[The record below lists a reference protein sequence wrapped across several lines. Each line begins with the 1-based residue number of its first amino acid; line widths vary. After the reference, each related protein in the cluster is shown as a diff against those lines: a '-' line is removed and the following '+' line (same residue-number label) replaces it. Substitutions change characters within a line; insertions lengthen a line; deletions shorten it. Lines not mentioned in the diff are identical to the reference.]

1 MSIKTID
8 KQIKGSEGLA
18 KKINK
23 GAEKMVFDILQS
35 TQYSTPI
42 PSTVRE
48 LATNGADAQR
58 EKEMAIE
65 ILTGK
70 AKQEDYYIE
79 RHGDQYSDSNFDIS
93 YYDLKHLDTDN
104 NSVIITYKEN
114 EGTGHCDVVSI
125 TDHGIGIG
133 ERRLEGILE
142 LGYSTKRN
150 TAENFG
156 AFGLGAKVALSTGV
170 DFYTIETIHNG
181 KRFKMN
187 CYNYKTDFIIPA
199 FNPVSGSAN
208 PHVVLSD
215 GTKVH
220 YVPTVAMNGTT
231 VSFGVKKHHR
241 RDYREAVEEQLMY
254 MPEIKFIRIAEDDY
268 QREEKIHPEIMHNS
282 DNLIISD
289 TYMFSKPH
297 IVLTKDV
304 GSPTGVNYGFVDF
317 RELELQ
323 QMWGPIAFKCPAR
336 QVINDPDTGAE
347 IVLQEG
353 VDVTPSR
360 EKVIWNENTKAYIKS
375 VIAAAAEEATEI
387 VQDELKQTDFISWL
401 LACRQVLT
409 KADSG
414 SVLGRLSNIIDKE
427 AIKPKFGPDPR
438 LKNESV
444 KLLFAGMKAEVI
456 TKSKDYSS
464 GDDTIER
471 TAIEN
476 YSQLRDN
483 NIFIMD
489 EENHSK
495 TKDLY
500 LIDKCEGPIICIKS
514 SEFGSGLTLDST
526 ENKKRHAKRIAKR
539 ARVLELIAES
549 THSRNYDDIEV
560 DEEWLEEWKDEIAKA
575 KEIAQFENITPA
587 ERRKIEERMVAYTF
601 RYNDKHWHNSG
612 SDKRYIR
619 DKIEPKVKDL
629 MKTQRTTYYG
639 TAEDDNTLMQACSM
653 IHAFA
658 PRQSE
663 VYKDGHP
670 AYFVQDDRVFFFDT
684 PPVRFQDTYG
694 VDKGKFKSW
703 VIPSTE
709 TKDDGTIRHNTN
721 FDWDTP
727 QIIRVSQSNVRHIT
741 MNPNVKHIS
750 EFFLQLTPNGG
761 YTMDEHAIKWY
772 TADKMQSIKDKTYMF
787 CLKDINQDLYDKYSA
802 VYEAANV
809 DVRSGQWVKK
819 EEIFPAIEKIVEMH
833 NFCKDND
840 DAAAIQQKSREL
852 FVLDIP
858 ESVGQDQELM
868 DKFDELE
875 EWSEGVHT
883 LLDSISE
890 IQFQP
895 DTKTDLDQNLIKEI
909 KVYLDAKDRL
919 DWK

>member
-42 PSTVRE
+42 PSTIRE

-70 AKQEDYYIE
+70 AEVEDYYIE
-79 RHGDQYSDSNFDIS
+79 RHGEQYSDSNFDIS
-93 YYDLKHLDTDN
+93 YYSLDHLDTEN
-104 NSVIITYKEN
+104 NDVTITYKEN
-114 EGTGHCDVVSI
+114 EGTGYCDVVTI
-125 TDHGIGIG
+125 KDHGVGIG
-133 ERRLEGILE
+133 ERRLEGVLE

-170 DFYTIETIHNG
+170 DFYTIETVHNG

-199 FNPVSGSAN
+199 FNPGLGQPN
-208 PHVVLSD
+208 PHITLSD
-215 GTKVH
+215 GTKV
-220 YVPTVAMNGTT
+220 YYENAKAKNQTLI
-231 VSFGVKKHHR
+231 SFGVKKHNR
-241 RDYREAVEEQLMY
+241 RDYRDAVEEQLMY
-254 MPEIKFIRIAEDDY
+254 MPNIRFKRIAEDGYERD
-268 QREEKIHPEIMHNS
+268 EHIHPKIMHNS

-289 TYMFSKPH
+289 TYLFSKPH

-304 GSPTGVNYGFVDF
+304 GAPTGVNYGFVDF
-317 RELELQ
+317 RELEMQ

-336 QVINDPDTGAE
+336 QVINDPETGEE

-375 VIAAAAEEATEI
+375 VIEAAADEASEI
-387 VQDELKQTDFISWL
+387 VQEELKQTDFVSWL
-401 LACRQVLT
+401 LACKQVLT

-414 SVLGRLSNIIDKE
+414 SVLGRLSNIIDQE
-427 AIKPKFGPDPR
+427 QLKPKFGPDPR

-444 KLLFAGMKAEVI
+444 KKLFAGMKVEVI
-456 TKSKDYSS
+456 TKNRDYSS

-471 TAIEN
+471 DAIEN
-476 YSQLRDN
+476 YSQLREN
-483 NIFIMD
+483 NIFIMG

-495 TKDLY
+495 YKDMY
-500 LIDKCEGPIICIKS
+500 LIHKCEGPIICIKPV
-514 SEFGSGLTLDST
+514 
-526 ENKKRHAKRIAKR
+526 ENWEPSPAISPESLKANKRARAKR
-539 ARVLELIAES
+539 ARVLELITES

-560 DEEWLEEWKDEIAKA
+560 DGEWLEEYKDEIAKA
-575 KEIAQFENITPA
+575 KEVAQFENITPA

-601 RYNDKHWHNSG
+601 RYNDKYWHSSG
-612 SDKRYIR
+612 SDHRYIR

-629 MKTQRTTYYG
+629 MQTQRTTYYG
-639 TAEDDNTLMQACSM
+639 TAADDDKLMVACGM
-653 IHAFA
+653 IHPFA
-658 PRQSE
+658 PRIRK
-663 VYKDGHP
+663 VYLDMPGWRSTGE
-670 AYFVQDDRVFFFDT
+670 DDRVFFFDT
-684 PPVRFQDTYG
+684 PPVRLGNGEFT
-694 VDKGKFKSW
+694 K
-703 VIPSTE
+703 PTTL
-709 TKDDGTIRHNTN
+709 TKDDGTVYHNTN

-727 QIIRVSQSNVRHIT
+727 QIIRVSQSNVKHIS
-741 MNPNVKHIS
+741 MNSNVKHID

-761 YTMDEHAIKWY
+761 YTMDKHAIKWY
-772 TADKMQSIKDKTYMF
+772 TADKMKSITSKTYLY
-787 CLKDINQDLYDKYSA
+787 CLKDINPDLFEKYEA
-802 VYEAANV
+802 VYNAADV
-809 DVRSGQWVKK
+809 DVRTSQWMKDTD
-819 EEIFPAIEKIVEMH
+819 IFPMVEKIVEMH

-852 FVLDIP
+852 FVLDVP
-858 ESVGQDQELM
+858 EAIGQDQELM
-868 DKFDELE
+868 DKFDELQ
-875 EWSEGVHT
+875 EWCEGVHI
-883 LLDSISE
+883 LLDNISQ
-890 IQFQP
+890 IQYSP
-895 DTKTDLDQNLIKEI
+895 DTNRGHGVDLDQDLIKEI
-909 KVYLDAKDRL
+909 KVYLDAKGRL
-919 DWK
+919 DW

>member
-42 PSTVRE
+42 PSTIRE

-65 ILTGK
+65 ILTNK
-70 AKQEDYYIE
+70 AKVEDYYIE
-79 RHGDQYSDSNFDIS
+79 RHGEQYSDSNFDIS
-93 YYDLKHLDTDN
+93 YYNLDHLDTDN
-104 NSVIITYKEN
+104 NDVVITYKEN
-114 EGTGHCDVVSI
+114 EGTGYCDVVTI
-125 TDHGIGIG
+125 HDHGVGIG
-133 ERRLEGILE
+133 ERRLEGVLE

-170 DFYTIETIHNG
+170 DFYTIETVHNG

-199 FNPVSGSAN
+199 FNPVAGQAN

-220 YVPTVAMNGTT
+220 YVPTDEKNQTLI
-231 VSFGVKKHHR
+231 SFGVKKHNR
-241 RDYREAVEEQLMY
+241 RDYRDAVEEQLMY
-254 MPEIKFIRIAEDDY
+254 MPNIRFKRIAEDGYERD
-268 QREEKIHPEIMHNS
+268 EHIHPKIMHNS

-289 TYMFSKPH
+289 TYLFSKPH

-304 GSPTGVNYGFVDF
+304 GAPTGVNYGFVDF
-317 RELELQ
+317 RELEMQ

-336 QVINDPDTGAE
+336 QVINDPETGEE
-347 IVLQEG
+347 IVLQDG

-375 VIAAAAEEATEI
+375 VIEAAADEASEI
-387 VQDELKQTDFISWL
+387 VQEELQQTDFVSWL
-401 LACRQVLT
+401 IACKQVLT

-414 SVLGRLSNIIDKE
+414 SVLGRLSNIIDQE
-427 AIKPKFGPDPR
+427 ALKPKFGPDPR

-444 KLLFAGMKAEVI
+444 KKLFAGMKVEVI
-456 TKSKDYSS
+456 TKLRNYRD
-464 GDDTIER
+464 GEDIIER
-471 TAIEN
+471 DAIEN
-476 YSQLRDN
+476 YSQLREN
-483 NIFIMD
+483 NIFIMG

-495 TKDLY
+495 YKDMY
-500 LIDKCEGPIICIKS
+500 LIHKCEGPIICIKPVENWQPS
-514 SEFGSGLTLDST
+514 TVVST
-526 ENKKRHAKRIAKR
+526 ESVKANKRARAKR
-539 ARVLELIAES
+539 ARVLELITES
-549 THSRNYDDIEV
+549 THSRNYDDIEI
-560 DEEWLEEWKDEIAKA
+560 DGEWLEEYKDEIAKA

-601 RYNDKHWHNSG
+601 RYNDKHWHSSG

-639 TAEDDNTLMQACSM
+639 TAADDDKLMVACGM
-653 IHAFA
+653 IHPFA
-658 PRQSE
+658 PKVRQ
-663 VYKDGHP
+663 VYKDAPGWRCES
-670 AYFVQDDRVFFFDT
+670 DDPMFFFDT
-684 PPVRFQDTYG
+684 PAVRFGNSSFTQPTSTTN
-694 VDKGKFKSW
+694 DKGE
-703 VIPSTE
+703 VY
-709 TKDDGTIRHNTN
+709 HNTN

-727 QIIRVSQSNVRHIT
+727 QIIRVSQSNVKHIS
-741 MNPNVKHIS
+741 MNPNVKHID

-772 TADKMQSIKDKTYMF
+772 TADKMKGIINKTYLY
-787 CLKDINQDLYDKYSA
+787 CLKDINPDLFDKYKA
-802 VYEAANV
+802 VYEAADV
-809 DVRSGQWVKK
+809 DVRTSQWMKDSEV
-819 EEIFPAIEKIVEMH
+819 FAMVEKIVEMH
-833 NFCKDND
+833 NFCKDTD
-840 DAAAIQQKSREL
+840 DATAVQQKSREL
-852 FVLDIP
+852 FVLDVP
-858 ESVGQDQELM
+858 EAVGQDQELM
-868 DKFDELE
+868 DKFDELQ

-883 LLDSISE
+883 LLDTIDNVKYS
-890 IQFQP
+890 P
-895 DTKTDLDQNLIKEI
+895 NTDQLI
-909 KVYLDAKDRL
+909 
-919 DWK
+919 

>member
-58 EKEMAIE
+58 EKEIAIE

-70 AKQEDYYIE
+70 AKAEDYYIE
-79 RHGDQYSDSNFDIS
+79 RHGEQYNDSNFDIS
-93 YYDLKHLDTDN
+93 YYNLDHLDTEN
-104 NSVIITYKEN
+104 NTVLITYKEN
-114 EGTGHCDVVSI
+114 EGTGYCDVI
-125 TDHGIGIG
+125 TIHDYGVGIG
-133 ERRLEGILE
+133 ERRLEGVLE

-170 DFYTIETIHNG
+170 DFYTIETVHNG

-187 CYNYKTDFIIPA
+187 CYNYKTDFIVPS
-199 FNPVSGSAN
+199 FNPVAGQAN
-208 PHVVLSD
+208 PHIVLSD

-220 YVPTVAMNGTT
+220 YVPTDAKNQTI
-231 VSFGVKKHHR
+231 VSFGVKKHNR
-241 RDYREAVEEQLMY
+241 RDYRDAVEEQLMY
-254 MPEIKFIRIAEDDY
+254 MPNIRFKRISEDGY
-268 QREEKIHPEIMHNS
+268 EREENIHPRVMHNS

-289 TYMFSKPH
+289 TYLFSRPH

-304 GSPTGVNYGFVDF
+304 GAPTGVNYGFVDF
-317 RELELQ
+317 RELEMQ

-336 QVINDPDTGAE
+336 QVINDPETGEE

-375 VIAAAAEEATEI
+375 VIEAAADEASEI
-387 VQDELKQTDFISWL
+387 VQEELKQTDFVSWL
-401 LACRQVLT
+401 LACKQVLS

-414 SVLGRLSNIIDKE
+414 SVLGRLSNIIDQE
-427 AIKPKFGPDPR
+427 QLKPKFGPDPR

-444 KLLFAGMKAEVI
+444 KALFKGMKVEVV
-456 TKSKDYSS
+456 TKSKDYST

-476 YSQLRDN
+476 YSQLREN
-483 NIFIMD
+483 NIFIMG

-495 TKDLY
+495 YKDMY
-500 LIDKCEGPIICIKS
+500 LIHECKGPVICIKPMDNWES
-514 SEFGSGLTLDST
+514 VLRGTTASPEAVKA
-526 ENKKRHAKRIAKR
+526 NKRSIAKR
-539 ARVLELIAES
+539 ARVLELIIES
-549 THSRNYDDIEV
+549 SHSRNYDDIEI
-560 DEEWLEEWKDEIAKA
+560 DEEWLEEYKDEIAKA

-601 RYNDKHWHNSG
+601 RYNDKHWHSSG
-612 SDKRYIR
+612 SDNRYIR

-629 MKTQRTTYYG
+629 MQTQRTTYYG
-639 TAEDDNTLMQACSM
+639 TAADDFKLMVACGM
-653 IHAFA
+653 VHPFA
-658 PRQSE
+658 PKIHQ
-663 VYKDGHP
+663 VYKDILRWQVGD
-670 AYFVQDDRVFFFDT
+670 DDRVFFFDT
-684 PPVRFQDTYG
+684 PAVRF
-694 VDKGKFKSW
+694 SNSRH
-703 VIPSTE
+703 VIPTTE
-709 TKDDGTIRHNTN
+709 TKEDGTVYHNTN

-727 QIIRVSQSNVRHIT
+727 QIIRVSQSNVRHIS
-741 MNPNVKHIS
+741 MNPNVKHID

-761 YTMDEHAIKWY
+761 YTMDEYAIKWY
-772 TADKMQSIKDKTYMF
+772 TADKMRSITSKTYLY
-787 CLKDINQDLYDKYSA
+787 CLKDINPDLFEKYEA
-802 VYEAANV
+802 VYNAADY
-809 DVRSGQWVKK
+809 DVRTSQWIKQTD
-819 EEIFPAIEKIVEMH
+819 IFPMIEKIVEMH

-858 ESVGQDQELM
+858 EAIGQDQELM
-868 DKFDELE
+868 DKFNELD

-883 LLDSISE
+883 LMDCILDVKYSPNE
-890 IQFQP
+890 
-895 DTKTDLDQNLIKEI
+895 DENLDQDLIKEI
-909 KVYLDAKDRL
+909 KVYLDAKGRL
-919 DWK
+919 NW

>member
-42 PSTVRE
+42 PSTIRE

-70 AKQEDYYIE
+70 ANVEDYYIE
-79 RHGDQYSDSNFDIS
+79 RHGEQYSDSNFDIS
-93 YYDLKHLDTDN
+93 YYSLDHLDTEN
-104 NSVIITYKEN
+104 NDVLITYKEN
-114 EGTGHCDVVSI
+114 EGTGYCDVVTI
-125 TDHGIGIG
+125 KDHGVGIG
-133 ERRLEGILE
+133 ERRLEGVLE

-170 DFYTIETIHNG
+170 DFYTIETVHNG

-199 FNPVSGSAN
+199 FNPGLGQSN
-208 PHVVLSD
+208 PYITLSD
-215 GTKVH
+215 GTKV
-220 YVPTVAMNGTT
+220 YYEDAKAKNQTII
-231 VSFGVKKHHR
+231 SFGVKKHNR
-241 RDYREAVEEQLMY
+241 RDYRDAVEEQLMY
-254 MPEIKFIRIAEDDY
+254 MPNIRFKRIAEDGY
-268 QREEKIHPEIMHNS
+268 EREESIHPKIMHNS

-289 TYMFSKPH
+289 TYLFSKPH

-304 GSPTGVNYGFVDF
+304 GAPTGVNYGFVDF
-317 RELELQ
+317 RELEMQ

-336 QVINDPDTGAE
+336 QVINDPETGEE

-360 EKVIWNENTKAYIKS
+360 EKVIWNENTKEYIKS
-375 VIAAAAEEATEI
+375 VIQAAADEASEI
-387 VQDELKQTDFISWL
+387 VQEELKQTDFISWL
-401 LACRQVLT
+401 IACKQVLT

-414 SVLGRLSNIIDKE
+414 SVLGRLSNIIDQE
-427 AIKPKFGPDPR
+427 QLKPKFGPDPR

-444 KLLFAGMKAEVI
+444 KALFAGMKVEVI
-456 TKSKDYSS
+456 TKVRDYRIGEDIIDRS
-464 GDDTIER
+464 
-471 TAIEN
+471 AIEN
-476 YSQLRDN
+476 YSQLREN
-483 NIFIMD
+483 NIFIMG

-495 TKDLY
+495 YKDMY
-500 LIDKCEGPIICIKS
+500 LIHKCEGPIICIKS
-514 SEFGSGLTLDST
+514 SEFSSGLTLDSA
-526 ENKKRHAKRIAKR
+526 ENRKKHARRTAKRN
-539 ARVLELIAES
+539 RVLELITES
-549 THSRNYDDIEV
+549 THSRNYDDMEI
-560 DEEWLEEWKDEIAKA
+560 DEEWLEEYKDEIATA
-575 KEIAQFENITPA
+575 KEVAQFENITSA

-601 RYNDKHWHNSG
+601 RYNEKHWHSSG
-612 SDKRYIR
+612 SDNRYIR

-639 TAEDDNTLMQACSM
+639 TAADDDKLMVACGM
-653 IHAFA
+653 IYPFA
-658 PRQSE
+658 PRVHE
-663 VYKDGHP
+663 VYKDMGRQ
-670 AYFVQDDRVFFFDT
+670 YRTDGDRVFFFDT
-684 PPVRFQDTYG
+684 PPVRFKETWG
-694 VDKGKFKSW
+694 TNKGNFYPW
-703 VIPSTE
+703 AVPSTQNKE
-709 TKDDGTIRHNTN
+709 DGTVYHNTN

-727 QIIRVSQSNVRHIT
+727 QIIRVSQSNVKHIS
-741 MNPNVKHIS
+741 MNPNVKHID

-761 YTMDEHAIKWY
+761 YTMDEYAIKWY
-772 TADKMQSIKDKTYMF
+772 TADKVQNIKNKTYLY
-787 CLKDINQDLYDKYSA
+787 CLKDINQDLFDKYKA
-802 VYEAANV
+802 LYEAADV
-809 DVRSGQWVKK
+809 DVRSNQWIKK

-852 FVLDIP
+852 FVLDVP
-858 ESVGQDQELM
+858 EAIGVDQELM
-868 DKFDELE
+868 DKFNELE

-890 IQFQP
+890 IQYQP
-895 DTKTDLDQNLIKEI
+895 GSTSTLDQDLIKEI
-909 KVYLDAKDRL
+909 KVYLDAKGRL
-919 DWK
+919 DW

>member
-42 PSTVRE
+42 PSTIRE

-70 AKQEDYYIE
+70 ANVEDYYIE
-79 RHGDQYSDSNFDIS
+79 RHGEQYSDSNFDIS
-93 YYDLKHLDTDN
+93 YYNLDHLDTEN
-104 NSVIITYKEN
+104 NDVVITYKEN
-114 EGTGHCDVVSI
+114 EGTGYCDVVTI
-125 TDHGIGIG
+125 KDHGVGIG
-133 ERRLEGILE
+133 ERRLEGVLE

-199 FNPVSGSAN
+199 FNPAAGQVN

-220 YVPTVAMNGTT
+220 YVPTDAMNGTT

-254 MPEIKFIRIAEDDY
+254 MPNIRFMRIAEDDY
-268 QREEKIHPEIMHNS
+268 KREESIHPNVMHNS

-289 TYMFSKPH
+289 TYLFSKPH

-304 GSPTGVNYGFVDF
+304 GAPTGVNYGFVDF
-317 RELELQ
+317 RELEMQ

-336 QVINDPDTGAE
+336 QVINDPETGEE

-375 VIAAAAEEATEI
+375 VIIAAADEATDI
-387 VQDELKQTDFISWL
+387 VQDELKQTDFVAWL
-401 LACRQVLT
+401 LACKQVLT

-414 SVLGRLSNIIDKE
+414 SVLGRLSNIIDQE
-427 AIKPKFGPDPR
+427 ALKPKFGPDPR

-444 KLLFAGMKAEVI
+444 KKLFAGMKVEVI
-456 TKSKDYSS
+456 TKVRDYKNGEDIIDRS
-464 GDDTIER
+464 
-471 TAIEN
+471 AIEN
-476 YSQLRDN
+476 YSQLREN
-483 NIFIMD
+483 NIFIMG

-495 TKDLY
+495 YKDMY
-500 LIDKCEGPIICIKS
+500 LIHECNGPIICIKS
-514 SEFGSGLTLDST
+514 AEFSSGLTLDSA
-526 ENKKRHAKRIAKR
+526 ENKKRHARRIAKR
-539 ARVLELIAES
+539 ARVLELITES

-560 DEEWLEEWKDEIAKA
+560 AEDWLEEYKDEIAKA

-601 RYNDKHWHNSG
+601 RYNEKHWHSSG
-612 SDKRYIR
+612 SDNRYIR

-629 MKTQRTTYYG
+629 MQTQRTTYYG
-639 TAEDDNTLMQACSM
+639 TAADDEKLMIACGM
-653 IHAFA
+653 IHPFA
-658 PRQSE
+658 PKVRQ
-663 VYKDGHP
+663 VYKDAPGWRCES
-670 AYFVQDDRVFFFDT
+670 DDPMFFFDA
-684 PPVRFQDTYG
+684 PAVRFGNSSFTQPTTETN
-694 VDKGKFKSW
+694 DKGE
-703 VIPSTE
+703 VY
-709 TKDDGTIRHNTN
+709 HNTN

-727 QIIRVSQSNVRHIT
+727 QIIRVSQSNVKHIS
-741 MNPNVKHIS
+741 MNSNVKHID

-772 TADKMQSIKDKTYMF
+772 TADKMQSINNKTYLY
-787 CLKDINQDLYDKYSA
+787 CLKDINYDLFSKYTA
-802 VYEAANV
+802 VYEAADV
-809 DVRSGQWVKK
+809 DVRTSQWIKK
-819 EEIFPAIEKIVEMH
+819 EEVFSVVEKIVEMH

-852 FVLDIP
+852 FVLDVP
-858 ESVGQDQELM
+858 EAVGLNQELL
-868 DKFDELE
+868 DKFNELE
-875 EWSEGVHT
+875 EWSEGVHA

-890 IQFQP
+890 IQYSP
-895 DTKTDLDQNLIKEI
+895 NTDIDLDQNLIKEI
-909 KVYLDAKDRL
+909 KVYLDAKGRL
-919 DWK
+919 DW

>member
-42 PSTVRE
+42 PSTIRE

-70 AKQEDYYIE
+70 ANVEDYYIE
-79 RHGDQYSDSNFDIS
+79 RHGEQYSDSNFDIS
-93 YYDLKHLDTDN
+93 YYSLNHLDTEN
-104 NSVIITYKEN
+104 NDVLITYKEN
-114 EGTGHCDVVSI
+114 EGTGYCDVVTI
-125 TDHGIGIG
+125 KDHGVGIG
-133 ERRLEGILE
+133 ERRLEGVLE

-170 DFYTIETIHNG
+170 DFYTIETVHNG

-199 FNPVSGSAN
+199 FNPGLGQSN
-208 PHVVLSD
+208 PYITLSD
-215 GTKVH
+215 GTKV
-220 YVPTVAMNGTT
+220 YYEDAKAKNQTII
-231 VSFGVKKHHR
+231 SFGVKKHNR
-241 RDYREAVEEQLMY
+241 RDYRDAVEEQLMY
-254 MPEIKFIRIAEDDY
+254 MPNIRFKRIAEDGY
-268 QREEKIHPEIMHNS
+268 ERNEHIHPKIMHNS

-289 TYMFSKPH
+289 TYLFSKPH

-304 GSPTGVNYGFVDF
+304 GAPTGVNYGFVDF
-317 RELELQ
+317 RELEMQ

-336 QVINDPDTGAE
+336 QVINDPETGEE
-347 IVLQEG
+347 IVLQDG

-375 VIAAAAEEATEI
+375 VIQAAADEASEI
-387 VQDELKQTDFISWL
+387 VQEELKQTDFISWL
-401 LACRQVLT
+401 IACKQVLT

-414 SVLGRLSNIIDKE
+414 SVLGRLSNIIDQE
-427 AIKPKFGPDPR
+427 QLKPKFGPDPR

-444 KLLFAGMKAEVI
+444 KKLFAGMKVEVI
-456 TKSKDYSS
+456 TKVRDYRNGEDIIDRS
-464 GDDTIER
+464 
-471 TAIEN
+471 AIEN
-476 YSQLRDN
+476 YSQLREN
-483 NIFIMD
+483 NIFIMG

-495 TKDLY
+495 YKDMY
-500 LIDKCEGPIICIKS
+500 LIHKCEGPIICIKS
-514 SEFGSGLTLDST
+514 AEFSSGLTLDSA
-526 ENKKRHAKRIAKR
+526 ENKKRHARRIAKR
-539 ARVLELIAES
+539 ARVLELITES
-549 THSRNYDDIEV
+549 THSRNYDDMEI
-560 DEEWLEEWKDEIAKA
+560 DEEWLEEYKDEIAKA

-601 RYNDKHWHNSG
+601 RYNEKYWHSSG
-612 SDKRYIR
+612 SDYRYIR

-639 TAEDDNTLMQACSM
+639 TAADDDKLMVACGM
-653 IHAFA
+653 IHPFA
-658 PRQSE
+658 PKVRQ
-663 VYKDGHP
+663 VYKDAPGWRCES
-670 AYFVQDDRVFFFDT
+670 DDPMFFFDT
-684 PPVRFQDTYG
+684 PAVRFGNSSFTQPTTETN
-694 VDKGKFKSW
+694 DKGE
-703 VIPSTE
+703 VY
-709 TKDDGTIRHNTN
+709 HNTN

-727 QIIRVSQSNVRHIT
+727 QIIRVSQSNVKHIS
-741 MNPNVKHIS
+741 MNPNVKHID

-772 TADKMQSIKDKTYMF
+772 TADKMKSITDKTYLY
-787 CLKDINQDLYDKYSA
+787 CLKDINLDLFEKYEA
-802 VYEAANV
+802 VYNAADV
-809 DVRSGQWVKK
+809 DVRTSQWMKDTEV
-819 EEIFPAIEKIVEMH
+819 FAMVEKIVEMH

-852 FVLDIP
+852 FVLDVP
-858 ESVGQDQELM
+858 EAVGQDQELM

-883 LLDSISE
+883 LLDCIPDLKYSPNSE
-890 IQFQP
+890 A
-895 DTKTDLDQNLIKEI
+895 DLDQELIKEI
-909 KVYLDAKDRL
+909 KVYLDAKGRL
-919 DWK
+919 DW

>member
-1 MSIKTID
+1 
-8 KQIKGSEGLA
+8 
-18 KKINK
+18 
-23 GAEKMVFDILQS
+23 
-35 TQYSTPI
+35 
-42 PSTVRE
+42 
-48 LATNGADAQR
+48 
-58 EKEMAIE
+58 
-65 ILTGK
+65 
-70 AKQEDYYIE
+70 
-79 RHGDQYSDSNFDIS
+79 
-93 YYDLKHLDTDN
+93 
-104 NSVIITYKEN
+104 
-114 EGTGHCDVVSI
+114 
-125 TDHGIGIG
+125 
-133 ERRLEGILE
+133 
-142 LGYSTKRN
+142 
-150 TAENFG
+150 
-156 AFGLGAKVALSTGV
+156 
-170 DFYTIETIHNG
+170 
-181 KRFKMN
+181 MN

-254 MPEIKFIRIAEDDY
+254 MPEIRFIRIAEDDY
-268 QREEKIHPEIMHNS
+268 EREEKIHPEIMHNS

-526 ENKKRHAKRIAKR
+526 ENKKRHAKRVAKR
-539 ARVLELIAES
+539 ARVLELLIES
-549 THSRNYDDIEV
+549 THVRNYDDMEV
-560 DEEWLEEWKDEIAKA
+560 DEEW
-575 KEIAQFENITPA
+575 
-587 ERRKIEERMVAYTF
+587 
-601 RYNDKHWHNSG
+601 
-612 SDKRYIR
+612 
-619 DKIEPKVKDL
+619 
-629 MKTQRTTYYG
+629 
-639 TAEDDNTLMQACSM
+639 
-653 IHAFA
+653 
-658 PRQSE
+658 
-663 VYKDGHP
+663 
-670 AYFVQDDRVFFFDT
+670 
-684 PPVRFQDTYG
+684 
-694 VDKGKFKSW
+694 
-703 VIPSTE
+703 
-709 TKDDGTIRHNTN
+709 
-721 FDWDTP
+721 
-727 QIIRVSQSNVRHIT
+727 
-741 MNPNVKHIS
+741 
-750 EFFLQLTPNGG
+750 
-761 YTMDEHAIKWY
+761 
-772 TADKMQSIKDKTYMF
+772 
-787 CLKDINQDLYDKYSA
+787 
-802 VYEAANV
+802 
-809 DVRSGQWVKK
+809 
-819 EEIFPAIEKIVEMH
+819 
-833 NFCKDND
+833 
-840 DAAAIQQKSREL
+840 
-852 FVLDIP
+852 
-858 ESVGQDQELM
+858 
-868 DKFDELE
+868 
-875 EWSEGVHT
+875 
-883 LLDSISE
+883 
-890 IQFQP
+890 
-895 DTKTDLDQNLIKEI
+895 
-909 KVYLDAKDRL
+909 
-919 DWK
+919 

>member
-70 AKQEDYYIE
+70 AKKEDYYIE
-79 RHGDQYSDSNFDIS
+79 RHGDQYDDSNFDIS
-93 YYDLKHLDTDN
+93 YYSLDHLDAEN
-104 NSVIITYKEN
+104 NEVLITYKEN
-114 EGTGHCDVVSI
+114 EGTGYCDVVSI
-125 TDHGIGIG
+125 HDHGVGIG
-133 ERRLEGILE
+133 ARRLEGVLE

-170 DFYTIETIHNG
+170 DFYTIETVHNG

-199 FNPVSGSAN
+199 FNPVAGQPN

-220 YVPTVAMNGTT
+220 YVPTDAKNQTI
-231 VSFGVKKHHR
+231 VSFGVKKHNR
-241 RDYREAVEEQLMY
+241 RDYRDAIEEQLMY
-254 MPEIKFIRIAEDDY
+254 MPSIKFKRISDY
-268 QREEKIHPEIMHNS
+268 ERIQGFHPNIIYNS

-289 TYMFSKPH
+289 TYVFSKPH

-304 GSPTGVNYGFVDF
+304 GAPTGVNYGFVDF
-317 RELELQ
+317 RELEMQ
-323 QMWGPIAFKCPAR
+323 EMWGPIAFKCPAR
-336 QVINDPDTGAE
+336 QVINDPDTGEE
-347 IVLQEG
+347 IVLQDG

-375 VIAAAAEEATEI
+375 VIEAAADEASEI
-387 VQDELKQTDFISWL
+387 VQEELQQTDFVSWL
-401 LACRQVLT
+401 LACKQVLT

-414 SVLGRLSNIIDKE
+414 SVLGRLSNIIDQE
-427 AIKPKFGPDPR
+427 SLKPKFGPDPR

-444 KLLFAGMKAEVI
+444 KALFRGMKVEVV
-456 TKSKDYSS
+456 TKSRDYRN
-464 GDDTIER
+464 GEDGEHIIER

-476 YSQLRDN
+476 YSQLREN
-483 NIFIMD
+483 NIFIMG

-495 TKDLY
+495 YKDMY
-500 LIDKCEGPIICIKS
+500 LIHKCDGPVICIKPVENWEPS
-514 SEFGSGLTLDST
+514 TIVST
-526 ENKKRHAKRIAKR
+526 ESVKANKKALAKR
-539 ARVLELIAES
+539 ARVLELITES
-549 THSRNYDDIEV
+549 THSRNYDDIEI
-560 DEEWLEEWKDEIAKA
+560 DEEWLEEYKDEIAKA

-601 RYNDKHWHNSG
+601 RYNSKHWHSSG
-612 SDKRYIR
+612 SDNHYIR

-639 TAEDDNTLMQACSM
+639 TAADDEKLMVACGM
-653 IHAFA
+653 IHPFA
-658 PRQSE
+658 PRVKQ
-663 VYKDGHP
+663 VYKNIPGWKCEG
-670 AYFVQDDRVFFFDT
+670 DDVLFFFDT
-684 PPVRFQDTYG
+684 PPVRFGNGEFTKPTSTTN
-694 VDKGKFKSW
+694 DKGE
-703 VIPSTE
+703 VY
-709 TKDDGTIRHNTN
+709 HNTN

-727 QIIRVSQSNVRHIT
+727 QIIRVSQSNVKHIS
-741 MNPNVKHIS
+741 MNPNVKHID

-772 TADKMQSIKDKTYMF
+772 TADKMKSIKDKTYLY
-787 CLKDINQDLYDKYSA
+787 CLKDINQDLFDKYKA
-802 VYEAANV
+802 VYEAADV
-809 DVRSGQWVKK
+809 DVRSGQWIKK
-819 EEIFPAIEKIVEMH
+819 EEVFPAIEKVVEMH

-858 ESVGQDQELM
+858 EAVGQNQELM

-883 LLDSISE
+883 LLDSIGE
-890 IQFQP
+890 IQYQP
-895 DTKTDLDQNLIKEI
+895 GSTSTLDQDLIKEI
-909 KVYLDAKDRL
+909 KVYLEAKDRL
-919 DWK
+919 EW

>member
-1 MSIKTID
+1 
-8 KQIKGSEGLA
+8 
-18 KKINK
+18 
-23 GAEKMVFDILQS
+23 MVFDILQS

-70 AKQEDYYIE
+70 AEVEDYYIE
-79 RHGDQYSDSNFDIS
+79 RHGEQYSDSNFDIS
-93 YYDLKHLDTDN
+93 YYSLDHLDTEN
-104 NSVIITYKEN
+104 NDVTITYKEN
-114 EGTGHCDVVSI
+114 EGTGYCDVVTI
-125 TDHGIGIG
+125 KDHGVGIG
-133 ERRLEGILE
+133 ERRLEGVLE

-170 DFYTIETIHNG
+170 DFYTIETVHNG

-199 FNPVSGSAN
+199 FNPGLGQPN
-208 PHVVLSD
+208 PHITLSD
-215 GTKVH
+215 GTKV
-220 YVPTVAMNGTT
+220 YYEDAKTKNQTII
-231 VSFGVKKHHR
+231 SFGVKKHNR
-241 RDYREAVEEQLMY
+241 RDYRDAVEEQLMY
-254 MPEIKFIRIAEDDY
+254 MPNIRFKRIAEDGYERD
-268 QREEKIHPEIMHNS
+268 EHIHPKIMHNS

-289 TYMFSKPH
+289 TYLFSKPH

-304 GSPTGVNYGFVDF
+304 GAPTGVNYGFVDF
-317 RELELQ
+317 RELEMQ

-336 QVINDPDTGAE
+336 QVINDPETGEE

-375 VIAAAAEEATEI
+375 VIEAAADEASEI
-387 VQDELKQTDFISWL
+387 VQEELKQTDFVSWL
-401 LACRQVLT
+401 IACKQVLT

-414 SVLGRLSNIIDKE
+414 SVLGRLSNIIDQE
-427 AIKPKFGPDPR
+427 QLKPKFGPDPR

-444 KLLFAGMKAEVI
+444 KKLFKGMKVEVV
-456 TKSKDYSS
+456 TKNRDYSS

-476 YSQLRDN
+476 YSQLREN
-483 NIFIMD
+483 NIFIMG

-495 TKDLY
+495 YKDMY
-500 LIDKCEGPIICIKS
+500 LIHKCDGPIICIKPV
-514 SEFGSGLTLDST
+514 
-526 ENKKRHAKRIAKR
+526 ENWEPSPAISPESLKANKRAFAKR
-539 ARVLELIAES
+539 ARVLELITES

-560 DEEWLEEWKDEIAKA
+560 AEDWLEEYKDEIAKA

-601 RYNDKHWHNSG
+601 RYNEKHWHSSG
-612 SDKRYIR
+612 SDNRYIR

-639 TAEDDNTLMQACSM
+639 TAADDDKLMVACGM
-653 IHAFA
+653 IHPFA
-658 PRQSE
+658 PEIRK
-663 VYKDGHP
+663 VYLDMPGWRSTGE
-670 AYFVQDDRVFFFDT
+670 DDRVFFFDT
-684 PPVRFQDTYG
+684 PPVRLGNGSFT
-694 VDKGKFKSW
+694 
-703 VIPSTE
+703 IPTTE

-727 QIIRVSQSNVRHIT
+727 QVIRVSQSNVKHIS
-741 MNPNVKHIS
+741 MNPNVKHID

-761 YTMDEHAIKWY
+761 YTMDENAIKWY
-772 TADKMQSIKDKTYMF
+772 TADKMKSITSKTYLY
-787 CLKDINQDLYDKYSA
+787 CLKDINLDLFEKYEA
-802 VYEAANV
+802 VYNAADV
-809 DVRSGQWVKK
+809 DVKTSQWIKNTD
-819 EEIFPAIEKIVEMH
+819 IFPMVEKIVEMH

-852 FVLDIP
+852 FVLDVP
-858 ESVGQDQELM
+858 EAIGQDQELM
-868 DKFDELE
+868 DKFDELQ
-875 EWSEGVHT
+875 EWCEGVHI
-883 LLDSISE
+883 LLDNISQ
-890 IQFQP
+890 IQYSP
-895 DTKTDLDQNLIKEI
+895 DSNRGYGVDLDQDLIKEI
-909 KVYLDAKDRL
+909 KVYLDAKGRL
-919 DWK
+919 DW

>member
-79 RHGDQYSDSNFDIS
+79 RHGEQYSDSNFDIS
-93 YYDLKHLDTDN
+93 YYNLDHLDAEN
-104 NSVIITYKEN
+104 NDVLITYKEN
-114 EGTGHCDVVSI
+114 EGTGYCDVVTI
-125 TDHGIGIG
+125 KDHGVGIG
-133 ERRLEGILE
+133 ERRLEGVLE

-170 DFYTIETIHNG
+170 DFYTIETVHNG

-199 FNPVSGSAN
+199 FNPGLGQPN
-208 PHVVLSD
+208 PYITLSD
-215 GTKVH
+215 GTKV
-220 YVPTVAMNGTT
+220 YYEDTKVKNQTLI
-231 VSFGVKKHHR
+231 SFGVKKHNR
-241 RDYREAVEEQLMY
+241 RDYRDAVEEQLMY
-254 MPEIKFIRIAEDDY
+254 MPNIRFIRIAEDGY
-268 QREEKIHPEIMHNS
+268 EREENIHPEIMHNS
-282 DNLIISD
+282 DNLIISN

-304 GSPTGVNYGFVDF
+304 GAPTGVNYGFVDF
-317 RELELQ
+317 RELEMQ

-336 QVINDPDTGAE
+336 QVINDPETGEE

-375 VIAAAAEEATEI
+375 VIIAAADEATEI
-387 VQDELKQTDFISWL
+387 VQDELKQTDFVSWL
-401 LACRQVLT
+401 LACKQVLT

-414 SVLGRLSNIIDKE
+414 SVLGRLSNIIDQE
-427 AIKPKFGPDPR
+427 SLKPKFGPDPR

-444 KLLFAGMKAEVI
+444 KKLFAGMKVEVI
-456 TKSKDYSS
+456 TKVRDYRS
-464 GDDTIER
+464 GEDIIDR
-471 TAIEN
+471 SAIEN

-483 NIFIMD
+483 NIFIMG

-495 TKDLY
+495 FKDMY
-500 LIDKCEGPIICIKS
+500 LINKCEGPIICIKS
-514 SEFGSGLTLDST
+514 SEFSSGLTLDSA
-526 ENKKRHAKRIAKR
+526 ENRKKHARRIAKR
-539 ARVLELIAES
+539 ARVLELIEES

-560 DEEWLEEWKDEIAKA
+560 DEEWLEEYKDEIAKA
-575 KEIAQFENITPA
+575 KEVAQFENITPA

-601 RYNDKHWHNSG
+601 RYNEKHWHSSG
-612 SDKRYIR
+612 SNNHYIR

-639 TAEDDNTLMQACSM
+639 TAADDDKLMVACAM
-653 IHAFA
+653 IHPFA
-658 PRQSE
+658 PRTRQ
-663 VYKDGHP
+663 VYKDMPGWRC
-670 AYFVQDDRVFFFDT
+670 VDDDRLFFFDT
-684 PPVRFQDTYG
+684 PAVRLGNGEFTKPTSTTN
-694 VDKGKFKSW
+694 DKGE
-703 VIPSTE
+703 VY
-709 TKDDGTIRHNTN
+709 HNTN

-727 QIIRVSQSNVRHIT
+727 QVIRVSQSNVKHIS
-741 MNPNVKHIS
+741 MNPNVKHID

-772 TADKMQSIKDKTYMF
+772 TADKMKSITSKTYLY
-787 CLKDINQDLYDKYSA
+787 CLKDINLDLFDKYKA
-802 VYEAANV
+802 VYEAADV
-809 DVRSGQWVKK
+809 DVRISQWMKDTD
-819 EEIFPAIEKIVEMH
+819 IFPMVEKIVEMH

-840 DAAAIQQKSREL
+840 DTAAIQQKSREL
-852 FVLDIP
+852 FVLDVP
-858 ESVGQDQELM
+858 EAVGQDQELM
-868 DKFDELE
+868 DKFDELQ

-883 LLDSISE
+883 LLYSIDE
-890 IQFQP
+890 IGYSPNTDQ
-895 DTKTDLDQNLIKEI
+895 DLDQDLIKEI
-909 KVYLDAKDRL
+909 KVYLDAKGRL
-919 DWK
+919 DW

>member
-58 EKEMAIE
+58 EKEIAIE
-65 ILTGK
+65 ILTGQAK
-70 AKQEDYYIE
+70 AEDYYIE
-79 RHGDQYSDSNFDIS
+79 RHGEQYSDSNFDIS
-93 YYDLKHLDTDN
+93 YYDLDHLDTEN
-104 NSVIITYKEN
+104 NDVLITYKEN
-114 EGTGHCDVVSI
+114 EGTGYCDVVSI
-125 TDHGIGIG
+125 HDHGVGIG
-133 ERRLEGILE
+133 ARRLEGVLE

-170 DFYTIETIHNG
+170 DFYTIETVHNG

-187 CYNYKTDFIIPA
+187 CYNYKTDFIVPA
-199 FNPVSGSAN
+199 FNPEAGKPN

-220 YVPTVAMNGTT
+220 YVPTDAKNQTI
-231 VSFGVKKHHR
+231 VSFGVKKHNR
-241 RDYREAVEEQLMY
+241 RDYRDAVEEQLMY
-254 MPEIKFIRIAEDDY
+254 MPSIRFKRIAEDGY
-268 QREEKIHPEIMHNS
+268 EREENIHPKIMHNS

-304 GSPTGVNYGFVDF
+304 GAPTGVNYGFVDF
-317 RELELQ
+317 RELEMQ

-336 QVINDPDTGAE
+336 QVINDPETGEE

-375 VIAAAAEEATEI
+375 VIEAAADEASEI
-387 VQDELKQTDFISWL
+387 VQEELKQTDFVSWL
-401 LACRQVLT
+401 IACKQVLS

-414 SVLGRLSNIIDKE
+414 SVLGRLSNIIDHE
-427 AIKPKFGPDPR
+427 QLKPKFGPDPR

-444 KLLFAGMKAEVI
+444 KLLFAGMKVEVI
-456 TKSKDYSS
+456 TKSRNYSS

-471 TAIEN
+471 VAIN
-476 YSQLRDN
+476 DYSQLRDN
-483 NIFIMD
+483 NIFIMG

-495 TKDLY
+495 YKDMY
-500 LIDKCEGPIICIKS
+500 LIHKCEGPIICVKLGD
-514 SEFGSGLTLDST
+514 FNHNYVLDSE
-526 ENKKRHAKRIAKR
+526 ENKKRHAKRVAKR
-539 ARVLELIAES
+539 ARVLELIELS
-549 THSRNYDDIEV
+549 THSRYYDDMEV
-560 DEEWLEEWKDEIAKA
+560 DEEWLEEYKDEIAKA

-601 RYNDKHWHNSG
+601 RYNDKRWHSSG
-612 SDKRYIR
+612 SDNHYIR

-639 TAEDDNTLMQACSM
+639 TAADDDKLMVACGM
-653 IHAFA
+653 IHPYA
-658 PRQSE
+658 PRVHE
-663 VYKDGHP
+663 VYVDIQR
-670 AYFVQDDRVFFFDT
+670 YQTEDDDRVFFFDT
-684 PPVRFQDTYG
+684 PPVRF
-694 VDKGKFKSW
+694 SNSRH
-703 VIPSTE
+703 VIPTTE
-709 TKDDGTIRHNTN
+709 TLDDGTVRHNTN

-727 QIIRVSQSNVRHIT
+727 QIIRVSQSNVKHIS
-741 MNPNVKHIS
+741 MNPNVKHID

-772 TADKMQSIKDKTYMF
+772 TADKMKSVLPKTYLY
-787 CLKDINQDLYDKYSA
+787 CLKDINPDLFEKYAA
-802 VYEAANV
+802 VYNAADY
-809 DVRSGQWVKK
+809 DVRASQWIKDT
-819 EEIFPAIEKIVEMH
+819 EIFPMIRKIVAMH

-852 FVLDIP
+852 FVLDVP
-858 ESVGQDQELM
+858 EAIGQDQELM
-868 DKFDELE
+868 DKFDELQ

-883 LLDSISE
+883 LLNCIDEVSYSPNSNE
-890 IQFQP
+890 
-895 DTKTDLDQNLIKEI
+895 DLDQDLIKEI
-909 KVYLDAKDRL
+909 KVYLDAKGRL
-919 DWK
+919 DW

>member
-58 EKEMAIE
+58 EKEIAIE
-65 ILTGK
+65 ILSGK
-70 AKQEDYYIE
+70 AKAEDYYIE
-79 RHGDQYSDSNFDIS
+79 RHGEQYSDSNFDIS
-93 YYDLKHLDTDN
+93 YYDLDHLDTEN
-104 NSVIITYKEN
+104 NDVLITYKEN
-114 EGTGHCDVVSI
+114 EGTGYCDVVTI
-125 TDHGIGIG
+125 HDHGVGIG
-133 ERRLEGILE
+133 ARRLEGVLE

-170 DFYTIETIHNG
+170 DFYTIETVHNG

-187 CYNYKTDFIIPA
+187 CYNYKTDFIVPA
-199 FNPVSGSAN
+199 FNPEVGKPN
-208 PHVVLSD
+208 PHIVLSD

-220 YVPTVAMNGTT
+220 YVPTDAKNQTI
-231 VSFGVKKHHR
+231 VSFGVKKHNR
-241 RDYREAVEEQLMY
+241 RDYRDAVEEQLMY
-254 MPEIKFIRIAEDDY
+254 MPSIRFKRIAEDGY
-268 QREEKIHPEIMHNS
+268 EREENIHPKIMHNS

-289 TYMFSKPH
+289 TYMFSRPH

-304 GSPTGVNYGFVDF
+304 GAPTGVNYGFVDF
-317 RELELQ
+317 RELEMQ

-336 QVINDPDTGAE
+336 QVINDPETGEE

-375 VIAAAAEEATEI
+375 VIEAAADEASEI
-387 VQDELKQTDFISWL
+387 VQEELKQTDFVSWL
-401 LACRQVLT
+401 IACKQVLT

-414 SVLGRLSNIIDKE
+414 SVLGRLSNIIDQE
-427 AIKPKFGPDPR
+427 QLKPKFGPDPR

-444 KLLFAGMKAEVI
+444 KALFQGIKVEVI
-456 TKSKDYSS
+456 AKTRNYST

-471 TAIEN
+471 VAIN
-476 YSQLRDN
+476 DYSQLREN
-483 NIFIMD
+483 NIFIMG

-495 TKDLY
+495 YKDMY
-500 LIDKCEGPIICIKS
+500 LIHECNGPIICIKLGD
-514 SEFGSGLTLDST
+514 FNHNYVLDSE
-526 ENKKRHAKRIAKR
+526 ENKKRHAKRVAKR
-539 ARVLELIAES
+539 TRVLELIEQS
-549 THSRNYDDIEV
+549 THSRYYDDMEV
-560 DEEWLEEWKDEIAKA
+560 DEEWLEEYKDEIAKA
-575 KEIAQFENITPA
+575 KEVAQFENITPA

-601 RYNDKHWHNSG
+601 RYNDKHWHASG
-612 SDKRYIR
+612 SDNHYIR

-639 TAEDDNTLMQACSM
+639 TAADDDKLMVACGM
-653 IHAFA
+653 VHPFA
-658 PRQSE
+658 PRMNE
-663 VYKDGHP
+663 VYKDMLRWQVGD
-670 AYFVQDDRVFFFDT
+670 DDRVFFFDT
-684 PPVRFQDTYG
+684 PAVRF
-694 VDKGKFKSW
+694 SNSSA
-703 VIPSTE
+703 VIPKTE
-709 TKDDGTIRHNTN
+709 TKEDGTVYHNTN

-727 QIIRVSQSNVRHIT
+727 QIIRVSQSNVKHIS
-741 MNPNVKHIS
+741 MNPNVKHID

-761 YTMDEHAIKWY
+761 YTMDEYAIKWY
-772 TADKMQSIKDKTYMF
+772 TADKMQSIVPKTYLY
-787 CLKDINQDLYDKYSA
+787 CLKDINPDLFEKFKD
-802 VYEAANV
+802 VYNAADV
-809 DVRSGQWVKK
+809 DTKTSQWMKDT
-819 EEIFPAIEKIVEMH
+819 EIFPMVRKIVAMH

-852 FVLDIP
+852 FVLDVP
-858 ESVGQDQELM
+858 EAIGQDQELM
-868 DKFDELE
+868 DKFDELQ

-883 LLDSISE
+883 LLNCIDEVSYS
-890 IQFQP
+890 P
-895 DTKTDLDQNLIKEI
+895 NNDHALDQDLIKEI
-909 KVYLDAKDRL
+909 KIYLDAKGRL
-919 DWK
+919 DW

>member
-70 AKQEDYYIE
+70 ANVEDYYIE
-79 RHGDQYSDSNFDIS
+79 RHGEQYSDSNFDIS
-93 YYDLKHLDTDN
+93 YYSLDHLDTEN
-104 NSVIITYKEN
+104 NDVLITYKEN
-114 EGTGHCDVVSI
+114 EGTRYCDVVTI
-125 TDHGIGIG
+125 KDHGVGIG
-133 ERRLEGILE
+133 ERRLEGVLE

-170 DFYTIETIHNG
+170 DFYTIETVHNG

-199 FNPVSGSAN
+199 FNPGLGQSN
-208 PHVVLSD
+208 PYITLSD
-215 GTKVH
+215 GTKV
-220 YVPTVAMNGTT
+220 YYEDAKAKNQTII
-231 VSFGVKKHHR
+231 SFGVKKHNR
-241 RDYREAVEEQLMY
+241 RDYRDAVEEQLMY
-254 MPEIKFIRIAEDDY
+254 MPNIRFKRIAEDGY
-268 QREEKIHPEIMHNS
+268 EREENIHPKIMHNS

-289 TYMFSKPH
+289 TYLFSKPH

-304 GSPTGVNYGFVDF
+304 GAPTGVNYGFVDF
-317 RELELQ
+317 RELEMQ

-336 QVINDPDTGAE
+336 QVINDPETGEE

-375 VIAAAAEEATEI
+375 VIQAAADEASEI
-387 VQDELKQTDFISWL
+387 VQEELKQTDFISWL
-401 LACRQVLT
+401 IACKQVLT

-414 SVLGRLSNIIDKE
+414 SVLGRLSNIIDQE
-427 AIKPKFGPDPR
+427 QLKPKFGPDPR

-444 KLLFAGMKAEVI
+444 KKLFAGMKVEVI
-456 TKSKDYSS
+456 TKVRDYRNGEDIIDRS
-464 GDDTIER
+464 
-471 TAIEN
+471 AIEN
-476 YSQLRDN
+476 YSQLRED
-483 NIFIMD
+483 NIFIMG

-495 TKDLY
+495 YKDMY
-500 LIDKCEGPIICIKS
+500 LIHKCEGPIICIKS
-514 SEFGSGLTLDST
+514 AEFSSGLTLDSA
-526 ENKKRHAKRIAKR
+526 ENKKRHARRIAKR
-539 ARVLELIAES
+539 ARVLELITES
-549 THSRNYDDIEV
+549 THSRNYDDMEI
-560 DEEWLEEWKDEIAKA
+560 DEEWLEEYKDEIAKA

-601 RYNDKHWHNSG
+601 RYNEKYWHSSG
-612 SDKRYIR
+612 SDYRYIR

-639 TAEDDNTLMQACSM
+639 TAADDDKLMVACGM
-653 IHAFA
+653 IHPFA
-658 PRQSE
+658 PKVRQ
-663 VYKDGHP
+663 VYKDAPGWRCES
-670 AYFVQDDRVFFFDT
+670 DDPMFFFDT
-684 PPVRFQDTYG
+684 PAVRFGNSSFTQPTTETN
-694 VDKGKFKSW
+694 DKGE
-703 VIPSTE
+703 VY
-709 TKDDGTIRHNTN
+709 HNTN

-727 QIIRVSQSNVRHIT
+727 QIIRVSQSNVKHIS
-741 MNPNVKHIS
+741 MNPNVKHID

-772 TADKMQSIKDKTYMF
+772 TADKMKSITGKTYLY
-787 CLKDINQDLYDKYSA
+787 CLKDINLDLFEKYEA
-802 VYEAANV
+802 VYNAADV
-809 DVRSGQWVKK
+809 DVRTSQWMKDTEV
-819 EEIFPAIEKIVEMH
+819 FAMVEKIVEMH

-852 FVLDIP
+852 FVLDVP
-858 ESVGQDQELM
+858 EAVGQDQELM

-883 LLDSISE
+883 LLDCIPDLKYSPNSE
-890 IQFQP
+890 A
-895 DTKTDLDQNLIKEI
+895 DLDQELIKEI
-909 KVYLDAKDRL
+909 KVYLDAKGRL
-919 DWK
+919 DW

>member
-70 AKQEDYYIE
+70 AKVEDYYIE

-93 YYDLKHLDTDN
+93 YYNLDHLDTEN
-104 NSVIITYKEN
+104 NDVLITYKEN
-114 EGTGHCDVVSI
+114 EGTGYCDVVTI
-125 TDHGIGIG
+125 HDHGVGIG
-133 ERRLEGILE
+133 ARRLEGVLE

-170 DFYTIETIHNG
+170 DFYTIETVHNG

-199 FNPVSGSAN
+199 FNPEVGKPN

-220 YVPTVAMNGTT
+220 YVPTDAKNQTI
-231 VSFGVKKHHR
+231 VSFGVKKHNR
-241 RDYREAVEEQLMY
+241 RDYRDAVEEQLMY
-254 MPEIKFIRIAEDDY
+254 MPNIRFKRVAEDGYERD
-268 QREEKIHPEIMHNS
+268 ENIHPKIMHNS

-289 TYMFSKPH
+289 TYLFSKPH

-304 GSPTGVNYGFVDF
+304 GAPTGVNYGFVDF
-317 RELELQ
+317 RELEMQ

-336 QVINDPDTGAE
+336 QVINDPETGEE
-347 IVLQEG
+347 IVLQDG

-375 VIAAAAEEATEI
+375 VIEAAADEASEI
-387 VQDELKQTDFISWL
+387 VQEELQQTDFVSWL
-401 LACRQVLT
+401 IACKQVLT
-409 KADSG
+409 QADSG
-414 SVLGRLSNIIDKE
+414 SVLGRLSNIIDQE
-427 AIKPKFGPDPR
+427 QLKPKFGPDPR

-444 KLLFAGMKAEVI
+444 KALFQGMKVEVI
-456 TKSKDYSS
+456 TKSRDYSS

-471 TAIEN
+471 KAIEN

-483 NIFIMD
+483 NIFIMGD
-489 EENHSK
+489 ENHSK
-495 TKDLY
+495 YKDMY
-500 LIDKCEGPIICIKS
+500 LIHECEGPIICMKLGD
-514 SEFGSGLTLDST
+514 FNHNYVLDSA
-526 ENKKRHAKRIAKR
+526 ENKKRHAKRVAKR
-539 ARVLELIAES
+539 ARVLELIEQS
-549 THSRNYDDIEV
+549 THSRYYDDMEV
-560 DEEWLEEWKDEIAKA
+560 DEEWLEEYKDEIAKA
-575 KEIAQFENITPA
+575 KEVAQFENITPA

-601 RYNDKHWHNSG
+601 RHNDKQWHQSG
-612 SDKRYIR
+612 SDNHYIR

-639 TAEDDNTLMQACSM
+639 TAADDDKLMVACGM
-653 IHAFA
+653 IHPYA
-658 PRQSE
+658 PRVHE
-663 VYKDGHP
+663 VYKDIPRYRTGD
-670 AYFVQDDRVFFFDT
+670 DDRVFFFDT
-684 PPVRFQDTYG
+684 PAVRFG
-694 VDKGKFKSW
+694 NNKFTQ
-703 VIPSTE
+703 PTTT
-709 TKDDGTIRHNTN
+709 TKDDGTVYHNTN

-727 QIIRVSQSNVRHIT
+727 QIIRVSQSNVKHIS
-741 MNPNVKHIS
+741 MNPNVKHID

-761 YTMDEHAIKWY
+761 YTMDEYAIKWY
-772 TADKMQSIKDKTYMF
+772 TADKMKGMVQKTYLY
-787 CLKDINQDLYDKYSA
+787 CLKDINLDLFEKYKA
-802 VYEAANV
+802 VYNAADV
-809 DVRSGQWVKK
+809 DVQTSQWMKNTD
-819 EEIFPAIEKIVEMH
+819 IFPMVEKIVEMH

-852 FVLDIP
+852 FVLDVP
-858 ESVGQDQELM
+858 EAIGQDQELM
-868 DKFDELE
+868 DKFDELQ

-883 LLDSISE
+883 LLDCIDEVSYSPNKDE
-890 IQFQP
+890 
-895 DTKTDLDQNLIKEI
+895 DLDQDLIKEI
-909 KVYLDAKDRL
+909 KVYLDAKGRL
-919 DWK
+919 DW

>member
-42 PSTVRE
+42 PSTIRE

-70 AKQEDYYIE
+70 AEVEDYYIE
-79 RHGDQYSDSNFDIS
+79 RHGEQYSDSNFDIS
-93 YYDLKHLDTDN
+93 YYSLDHLDTEN
-104 NSVIITYKEN
+104 NDVTITYKEN
-114 EGTGHCDVVSI
+114 EGTGYCDVVTI
-125 TDHGIGIG
+125 KDYGVGIG
-133 ERRLEGILE
+133 ERRLEGVLE

-170 DFYTIETIHNG
+170 DFYTIETVHNG

-199 FNPVSGSAN
+199 FNPGLGQPN
-208 PHVVLSD
+208 PHITLSD
-215 GTKVH
+215 GTKV
-220 YVPTVAMNGTT
+220 YYENTKVKNQTII
-231 VSFGVKKHHR
+231 SFGVKKHNR

-254 MPEIKFIRIAEDDY
+254 MPNIRFVRIAEY
-268 QREEKIHPEIMHNS
+268 GYEREENIHPEIMHNS

-304 GSPTGVNYGFVDF
+304 GAPTGVNYGFVDF
-317 RELELQ
+317 RELEMQ

-336 QVINDPDTGAE
+336 QVINDPETGEE

-375 VIAAAAEEATEI
+375 VIIAAADEATDI
-387 VQDELKQTDFISWL
+387 VQDELKQTDFVSWL
-401 LACRQVLT
+401 IACKQVLT

-414 SVLGRLSNIIDKE
+414 SVLGRLSNIIDQE
-427 AIKPKFGPDPR
+427 SLKPKFGPDPR

-444 KLLFAGMKAEVI
+444 KKLFAGMKVEVI
-456 TKSKDYSS
+456 TKVRDYKNGEDIIDRS
-464 GDDTIER
+464 
-471 TAIEN
+471 AIEN
-476 YSQLRDN
+476 YSALRDN
-483 NIFIMD
+483 NIFIMG

-495 TKDLY
+495 FKDMY
-500 LIDKCEGPIICIKS
+500 LINKCGGPIICIKS
-514 SEFGSGLTLDST
+514 AEFSSGLTLDSA
-526 ENKKRHAKRIAKR
+526 ENKKKHAKRIAKR
-539 ARVLELIAES
+539 ARVLELITES
-549 THSRNYDDIEV
+549 THSRNYDDIEI
-560 DEEWLEEWKDEIAKA
+560 DEEWLEEYKDEIAKA

-601 RYNDKHWHNSG
+601 RYNEKHWHSSG
-612 SDKRYIR
+612 SDNHYIR

-629 MKTQRTTYYG
+629 MQTQRTTYYG
-639 TAEDDNTLMQACSM
+639 TAADDDKLMVACGM
-653 IHAFA
+653 IHPFA
-658 PRQSE
+658 PKVRQ
-663 VYKDGHP
+663 VYKDAPGWRCES
-670 AYFVQDDRVFFFDT
+670 DDPMFFFDT
-684 PPVRFQDTYG
+684 PAVRFG
-694 VDKGKFKSW
+694 NSEF
-703 VIPSTE
+703 
-709 TKDDGTIRHNTN
+709 TKPATTINSNDGTVYHNTN

-727 QIIRVSQSNVRHIT
+727 QIIRVSQSNVKHIS
-741 MNPNVKHIS
+741 MNSNVKHID

-772 TADKMQSIKDKTYMF
+772 TADKMRSITNKTYLY
-787 CLKDINQDLYDKYSA
+787 CLKDINLDLFNKYKA
-802 VYEAANV
+802 VYEAADV
-809 DVRSGQWVKK
+809 DVKRSQWMKDSEV
-819 EEIFPAIEKIVEMH
+819 FAIVEKIVEMH
-833 NFCKDND
+833 NFCKDTD
-840 DAAAIQQKSREL
+840 DSAAIQQKSREL
-852 FVLDIP
+852 FVLDVP
-858 ESVGQDQELM
+858 EAVGQDQELM

-883 LLDSISE
+883 LLYSIDE
-890 IQFQP
+890 IGYSPNTDQ
-895 DTKTDLDQNLIKEI
+895 DLDQDLIKEI
-909 KVYLDAKDRL
+909 KVYLDAKGRL
-919 DWK
+919 DW

>member
-58 EKEMAIE
+58 EKEIAIE

-70 AKQEDYYIE
+70 ARKEDYYIE
-79 RHGDQYSDSNFDIS
+79 RHGEQYSDSNFDIS
-93 YYDLKHLDTDN
+93 YYNLDHLDTEN
-104 NSVIITYKEN
+104 NTVLITYKEN
-114 EGTGHCDVVSI
+114 EGTGYCDVVTI
-125 TDHGIGIG
+125 HDHGVGIG
-133 ERRLEGILE
+133 ERRLEGVLE

-170 DFYTIETIHNG
+170 DFYTIETVHNG

-187 CYNYKTDFIIPA
+187 CYNYKTDFIVPA
-199 FNPVSGSAN
+199 FNPVAGQAN

-220 YVPTVAMNGTT
+220 YVPTDAKNQTI
-231 VSFGVKKHHR
+231 VSFGVKKHNR
-241 RDYREAVEEQLMY
+241 RDYRDAVEEQLMY
-254 MPEIKFIRIAEDDY
+254 MPNIRFKRIAEDGYERD
-268 QREEKIHPEIMHNS
+268 EHIHPKIMHNS

-289 TYMFSKPH
+289 TYLFSKPH

-304 GSPTGVNYGFVDF
+304 GAPTGVNYGFVDF
-317 RELELQ
+317 RELEMQ

-336 QVINDPDTGAE
+336 QVINDPDTGEE

-375 VIAAAAEEATEI
+375 VIEAAADEASEI
-387 VQDELKQTDFISWL
+387 VQEELKQTDFVSWL
-401 LACRQVLT
+401 IACKQVLT

-414 SVLGRLSNIIDKE
+414 SVLGRLSNIIDQE
-427 AIKPKFGPDPR
+427 QLKPKFSPDPR

-444 KLLFAGMKAEVI
+444 KKLFAGMKVEVI
-456 TKSKDYSS
+456 TKSRDY
-464 GDDTIER
+464 GTGEDTIER
-471 TAIEN
+471 NAIEN
-476 YSQLRDN
+476 YSQLREN
-483 NIFIMD
+483 NIFIMG

-495 TKDLY
+495 YKDMY
-500 LIDKCEGPIICIKS
+500 LIHECGGPVICIKPV
-514 SEFGSGLTLDST
+514 
-526 ENKKRHAKRIAKR
+526 ENWEPSAVISPESIKANKRAFAKR
-539 ARVLELIAES
+539 ARVLELITES
-549 THSRNYDDIEV
+549 THSRNYDDIEI
-560 DEEWLEEWKDEIAKA
+560 DEEWLEEYKDEIAKA

-601 RYNDKHWHNSG
+601 RYNEKHWHSSG
-612 SDKRYIR
+612 SDNHYIR

-639 TAEDDNTLMQACSM
+639 TAVDDDKLMVACGM
-653 IHAFA
+653 IHPYA
-658 PRQSE
+658 PHVRS
-663 VYKDGHP
+663 VYKDMPGWRCEG
-670 AYFVQDDRVFFFDT
+670 DDKMFFFDT
-684 PPVRFQDTYG
+684 PAVRLGNGEFTKPTTTTN
-694 VDKGKFKSW
+694 DKGE
-703 VIPSTE
+703 VY
-709 TKDDGTIRHNTN
+709 HNTN

-727 QIIRVSQSNVRHIT
+727 QIIRVSQSNVKHIS
-741 MNPNVKHIS
+741 MNPNVKHID

-761 YTMDEHAIKWY
+761 YTMDEYAIKWY
-772 TADKMQSIKDKTYMF
+772 TADKMKGITSKTYLY
-787 CLKDINQDLYDKYSA
+787 CLKDINPDLFEKYQD
-802 VYEAANV
+802 VYNAADRNMRV
-809 DVRSGQWVKK
+809 SQWIKDTD
-819 EEIFPAIEKIVEMH
+819 IFPMVEKIVEMH

-840 DAAAIQQKSREL
+840 DASAIQQKSREL

-858 ESVGQDQELM
+858 EAVAQDQELM
-868 DKFDELE
+868 DKFDELQ

-883 LLDSISE
+883 LLNSVEYIGYSPNTD
-890 IQFQP
+890 Q
-895 DTKTDLDQNLIKEI
+895 DLDQDLIKEI
-909 KVYLDAKDRL
+909 KVYLDAKGRL
-919 DWK
+919 DW

>member
-70 AKQEDYYIE
+70 AKVEDYYIE
-79 RHGDQYSDSNFDIS
+79 RYGDQYADSNFDIS
-93 YYDLKHLDTDN
+93 YYNLNHLDAEN
-104 NSVIITYKEN
+104 NTVQITYKEN
-114 EGTGHCDVVSI
+114 EGTGYCDVVSI
-125 TDHGIGIG
+125 HDHGVGIG
-133 ERRLEGILE
+133 ERRLEGVLE

-170 DFYTIETIHNG
+170 DFYTIETVHNG

-187 CYNYKTDFIIPA
+187 CYNYKTDFIVPA
-199 FNPVSGSAN
+199 FNPEAGKTN

-220 YVPTVAMNGTT
+220 YVPTDAKNQTI
-231 VSFGVKKHHR
+231 VSFGVKKHNR
-241 RDYREAVEEQLMY
+241 RDYRDAIEEQLMY
-254 MPEIKFIRIAEDDY
+254 MPNIRFKRIAEDGY
-268 QREEKIHPEIMHNS
+268 EREENIHPKVMHNS

-289 TYMFSKPH
+289 TYLFSKPH

-304 GSPTGVNYGFVDF
+304 GAPTGVNYGFVDF
-317 RELELQ
+317 RELEMQ

-336 QVINDPDTGAE
+336 QVINDPDTGEE

-375 VIAAAAEEATEI
+375 VIEAAADEASEI
-387 VQDELKQTDFISWL
+387 VQEELKQTDFVSWL
-401 LACRQVLT
+401 IACKQVLT
-409 KADSG
+409 QADSG
-414 SVLGRLSNIIDKE
+414 SVLGRLSNIIDQE
-427 AIKPKFGPDPR
+427 QLKPKFGPDPR

-444 KLLFAGMKAEVI
+444 KLLFAGMKVEVI
-456 TKSKDYSS
+456 HKSKNYSN
-464 GDDTIER
+464 GEDTIER
-471 TAIEN
+471 NAIEN

-483 NIFIMD
+483 NIFIMG
-489 EENHSK
+489 EEHHSK
-495 TKDLY
+495 YKDMY
-500 LIDKCEGPIICIKS
+500 LIHKCEGSIICIKS
-514 SEFGSGLTLDST
+514 SEFNSGLTLNSV
-526 ENKKRHAKRIAKR
+526 ENKKKHAKRIAKR
-539 ARVLELIAES
+539 ARVLELIELS
-549 THSRNYDDIEV
+549 THSRYYDDIEV
-560 DEEWLEEWKDEIAKA
+560 DEEWLEEYKDEIAKA

-601 RYNDKHWHNSG
+601 RYNDKQWHASG
-612 SDKRYIR
+612 SDNHYIR

-629 MKTQRTTYYG
+629 MKTQRITYYG
-639 TAEDDNTLMQACSM
+639 TAADDDKLMAACGM
-653 IHAFA
+653 IHPFA
-658 PRQSE
+658 PRVDE
-663 VYKDGHP
+663 VYTDMMRWQLGD
-670 AYFVQDDRVFFFDT
+670 DDRVFFFDT
-684 PPVRFQDTYG
+684 PPVRF
-694 VDKGKFKSW
+694 SNSSA
-703 VIPSTE
+703 VIPKTE
-709 TKDDGTIRHNTN
+709 TNADGTVYHNTN

-727 QIIRVSQSNVRHIT
+727 QIIRVSQSNVKHIS
-741 MNPNVKHIS
+741 MNPNVKHID

-772 TADKMQSIKDKTYMF
+772 TADKMKGVLPKTYLY
-787 CLKDINQDLYDKYSA
+787 CLKDINPDLFEKFQDVYNAADYDVKTS
-802 VYEAANV
+802 
-809 DVRSGQWVKK
+809 QWIKQT
-819 EEIFPAIEKIVEMH
+819 EIFPMIEKIVEMH
-833 NFCKDND
+833 TFCKNND

-852 FVLDIP
+852 FVLDVP
-858 ESVGQDQELM
+858 EAIGQDQELM
-868 DKFDELE
+868 DKFDELQ

-883 LLDSISE
+883 LLDCIDEVSYS
-890 IQFQP
+890 P
-895 DTKTDLDQNLIKEI
+895 NSDKDLDQDLIKEI
-909 KVYLDAKDRL
+909 KVYLDAKGRL
-919 DWK
+919 DW